1 MVQGILK
8 INRNAPP
15 PPLKKKR
22 KKNECKIIVS
32 YCTLPPHWLFLNG
45 KFQNISIPASTE
57 GKGNSKGRGV
67 QKDAISEGV
76 RGGGVVS
83 WGLFPGALSKT
94 GKLLK
99 TNSCSVEQAG
109 SYFTVNGLL
118 KQELLFWLMMF
129 FIKGRL
135 NVFFSRLTYTI
146 GSCHWLS

>member
-1 MVQGILK
+1 MLTCFDHYVVQGILK

-15 PPLKKKR
+15 PLKKKK

-76 RGGGVVS
+76 SGGGGGGFLRSFS
-83 WGLFPGALSKT
+83 WGS
-94 GKLLK
+94 
-99 TNSCSVEQAG
+99 E
-109 SYFTVNGLL
+109 
-118 KQELLFWLMMF
+118 
-129 FIKGRL
+129 
-135 NVFFSRLTYTI
+135 
-146 GSCHWLS
+146 

>member
-1 MVQGILK
+1 MWYKVFWKLIEM
-8 INRNAPP
+8 PP
-15 PPLKKKR
+15 PPPPPKKKKK

-67 QKDAISEGV
+67 QKDAIFEGV
-76 RGGGVVS
+76 SGGGGS

-109 SYFTVNGLL
+109 SYFKTRIIVL
-118 KQELLFWLMMF
+118 
-129 FIKGRL
+129 IDD
-135 NVFFSRLTYTI
+135 VF
-146 GSCHWLS
+146 C